1 MVGFNRAIVAL
12 SVTSLLGSFV
22 HGHPGES
29 KEEKLREIRERSE
42 YLATLENTDV
52 AHCAP
57 KLAKR
62 GDLDKTVER
71 RQNILRQ
78 LRRERGLDVEGMAS
92 GNLRWRVVS

>member
-12 SVTSLLGSFV
+12 TLTSLFGSFAN
-22 HGHPGES
+22 GHPGES
-29 KEEKLREIRERSE
+29 TEEKLREIRERAE

-71 RQNILRQ
+71 RQNILRL
-78 LRRERGLDVEGMAS
+78 LRLERGLDVEGTAS
-92 GNLRWRVVS
+92 